1 MGSYILDTRA
11 AADFRYEAAK
21 EKLINLD
28 LIDPP
33 EIVFRTAG
41 DDGYSGGEHSSI
53 GREGKLLRLAGWL
66 DLGSYFTVSP
76 SRPSTALVL
85 LNKNLGRLCRGSP
98 EPYISKKKH

>member
-41 DDGYSGGEHSSI
+41 DDGYSGG
-53 GREGKLLRLAGWL
+53 
-66 DLGSYFTVSP
+66 
-76 SRPSTALVL
+76 
-85 LNKNLGRLCRGSP
+85 
-98 EPYISKKKH
+98 